1 MKFGIV
7 GDPVEHSR
15 SPAIHNAG
23 FAALDI
29 DATFEFVPTA
39 RDRFRDVEKRLRS
52 GGLDGVSV
60 TMPHKAHAFA
70 AVDVVDAPAAVA
82 HAVNTII
89 SADGL
94 LTGYNTDIDG
104 VRFSI
109 DKLKLP
115 TDTPVLVL
123 GHGGAA
129 AAALVGLGHS
139 RPISISA
146 RQSAPA
152 IALAQTIGISVD
164 FLDWGSALPGAI
176 VVNATPLGM
185 HGEELP
191 GRVVADCSALIDMTY
206 GSSETPAIATARIGR
221 LPYADGLDMLVG
233 QAIAAFELF
242 TGVAAPVEVLA
253 AAARDH

>member
-7 GDPVEHSR
+7 GDPVAHSR
-15 SPAIHNAG
+15 SPSIHNAG
-23 FAALDI
+23 FAALGI
-29 DATFEFVPTA
+29 DAEFEFVPTPL
-39 RDRFRDVEKRLRS
+39 DKFRDAEQRLRR
-52 GGLDGVSV
+52 GDLNGASV
-60 TMPHKAHAFA
+60 TMPHKVHAFA
-70 AVDVVDAPAAVA
+70 AVDVIDPPAAVA
-82 HAVNTII
+82 QAVNTII
-89 SADGL
+89 SADEV

-115 TDTPVLVL
+115 ADTPVLVL
-123 GHGGAA
+123 GYGGAA

-139 RPISISA
+139 RAISISA
-146 RQSAPA
+146 RQDAPA
-152 IALAQTIGISVD
+152 IALARTVGVSVD

-191 GRVVADCSALIDMTY
+191 GRVVEDCLALVDMTY
-206 GSSETPAIATARIGR
+206 GSSETPAISTARVRR

-242 TGVAAPVEVLA
+242 TGVTAPVEVLA